1 MSLSHQIDIIA
12 NNIANID
19 TTGFKADTAAFSEYL
34 GSGASDG
41 DFAGK
46 DRRISFVQDHGT
58 WIDFSP
64 GAMQRTG
71 DPLDAAIDGEGYFVV
86 QTPRGQRYTRNG
98 AFGLNA
104 TGQLVTSS
112 GDVVL
117 GTTGLIN
124 FQPTDHD
131 IIIST
136 TGVSARDGSGTLS
149 VQRGQL
155 QLVDFDNAQQLQKDG
170 ASTFQAASNAN
181 QKPIAP
187 GTRIVQGSIEKS
199 NVRPILQMTRM
210 IEITRSYSGIADIL
224 QQQGDLRRNS
234 LQELSQAAGTSG

>member
-1 MSLSHQIDIIA
+1 MSLSHQIDI
-12 NNIANID
+12 IANID

-46 DRRISFVQDHGT
+46 DRRISFVQNHGT
-58 WIDFSP
+58 CTDFSP

-71 DPLDAAIDGEGYFVV
+71 DPLDAAIDGKGYFVV

-104 TGQLVTSS
+104 TGQLVTSTS
-112 GDVVL
+112 DLVL
-117 GTTGLIN
+117 GTTGPIN

-170 ASTFQAASNAN
+170 ASTFQAAPKMQIRSRSRPALASCRARSPPASRANAPSFRTSSPSTSSASAR
-181 QKPIAP
+181 KLPTTA
-187 GTRIVQGSIEKS
+187 TSCRSALKS
-199 NVRPILQMTRM
+199 AR
-210 IEITRSYSGIADIL
+210 A
-224 QQQGDLRRNS
+224 
-234 LQELSQAAGTSG
+234 

>member
-1 MSLSHQIDIIA
+1 
-12 NNIANID
+12 
-19 TTGFKADTAAFSEYL
+19 
-34 GSGASDG
+34 
-41 DFAGK
+41 
-46 DRRISFVQDHGT
+46 
-58 WIDFSP
+58 
-64 GAMQRTG
+64 MQRTG

-117 GTTGLIN
+117 GTTGPIN

-170 ASTFQAASNAN
+170 ASTFQAAPNAN

-199 NVRPILQMTRM
+199 NVRPILEMTRM
-210 IEITRSYSGIADIL
+210 IEITRSYSDIAAIL

-234 LQELSQAAGTSG
+234 LQQLSQAAGTSG